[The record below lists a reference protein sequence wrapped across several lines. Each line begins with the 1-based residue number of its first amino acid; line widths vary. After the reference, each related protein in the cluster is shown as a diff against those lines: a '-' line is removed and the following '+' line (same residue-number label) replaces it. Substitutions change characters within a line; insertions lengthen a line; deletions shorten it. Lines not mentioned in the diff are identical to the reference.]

1 MINPF
6 IQHFSSRHFE
16 EALSNQHKAIS
27 ETTGTYAMS
36 FEEFLAR
43 PHSDW
48 PVEWVNG
55 QVFRMAETNALHHVT
70 VDFIKDVLESFVN
83 AQNLGAIYSA
93 PFQVRLLR
101 SSRCPDL
108 SFITTARLDAV
119 KDTYILGGPDVV
131 VEVLS
136 PFSAA
141 QDRGE
146 KFFEYEQAQ
155 IREYWLIDP
164 QRQWAEFY
172 TLNRLGRY
180 QPSVVGDAGVFR
192 SRTLRQFWLRLEWL
206 WERPQPQA
214 ILREMGI
221 SRLSM
226 P

>member
-1 MINPF
+1 MISSLM
-6 IQHFSSRHFE
+6 QHFSSIHFE
-16 EALSNQHKAIS
+16 EALSNQQKAIS
-27 ETTGTYAMS
+27 DTTGSYPMS
-36 FEEFLAR
+36 FEEFLAH
-43 PHSDW
+43 PHFDW

-70 VDFIKDVLESFVN
+70 VDFIKDVVESFVHT
-83 AQNLGAIYSA
+83 QDLGMVCSA
-93 PFQVRLLR
+93 PFQVRLPR

-108 SFITTARLDAV
+108 SFISSTRLDTV
-119 KDTYILGGPDVV
+119 KDAYILGGPDIV

-172 TLNRLGRY
+172 ALNRLGRY

-206 WERPQPQA
+206 WERPQPKA

-221 SRLSM
+221 
-226 P
+226 